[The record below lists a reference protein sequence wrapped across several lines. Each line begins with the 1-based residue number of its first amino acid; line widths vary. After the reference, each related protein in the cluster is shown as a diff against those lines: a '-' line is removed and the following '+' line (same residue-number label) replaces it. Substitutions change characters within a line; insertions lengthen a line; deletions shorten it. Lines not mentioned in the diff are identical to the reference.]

1 MSLPK
6 DNNGSVGQVG
16 RLGASTNL
24 ATSATSASYAVTN
37 NSCWAVR
44 LVATVDTR
52 VVILPTALTPV
63 ATATSTLLVAGLPEY
78 FACVKGESI
87 AAYSAGA
94 GSLNITEII

>member
-16 RLGASTNL
+16 RLGASKNL
-24 ATSATSASYAVTN
+24 ATSATSASYAVTSN
-37 NSCWAVR
+37 NCWAVR

-52 VVILPTALTPV
+52 VVIAAATPT
-63 ATATSTLLVAGLPEY
+63 ATATSALLVAGLTEY

-94 GSLNITEII
+94 GSLNITEIV

>member
-37 NSCWAVR
+37 DNCWAVR
-44 LVATVDTR
+44 LVSTVDTR
-52 VVILPTALTPV
+52 VVIAAATPT
-63 ATATSTLLVAGLPEY
+63 ATATSALLVAGLPEY
-78 FACVKGESI
+78 FACTKGESV
-87 AAYSAGA
+87 AAYSAGV
-94 GSLNITEII
+94 GSLNITEIV

>member
-24 ATSATSASYAVTN
+24 STSATSASLPVSN
-37 NSCWAVR
+37 DNCWAVR
-44 LVATVDTR
+44 LVASVDTR
-52 VVILPTALTPV
+52 VVIGSTAPT
-63 ATATSTLLVAGLPEY
+63 ATATSALLVAGLPEY
-78 FACVKGESI
+78 FACTKGESV

-94 GSLNITEII
+94 GSLNITEIV